1 MEKEDENPPSRED
14 SGLSWKMKGNMDK
27 RDLENKVRLK
37 QTLSKHMHIKNC
49 RGQHYG
55 GKALISFLENQLS
68 DTAGEGDN

>member
-1 MEKEDENPPSRED
+1 
-14 SGLSWKMKGNMDK
+14 MKGNMDK

-55 GKALISFLENQLS
+55 GKALIFFLENQLS